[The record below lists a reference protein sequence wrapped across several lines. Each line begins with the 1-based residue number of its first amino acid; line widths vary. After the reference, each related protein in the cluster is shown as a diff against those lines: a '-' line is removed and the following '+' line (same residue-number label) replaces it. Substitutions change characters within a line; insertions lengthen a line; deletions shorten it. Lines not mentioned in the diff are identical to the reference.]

1 MMSFLRN
8 RTVLMVTGLL
18 LAESML
24 FYAYP
29 KTEIVPLSRPLREIP
44 TDIEGWRMIE
54 QSEVDPEVQ
63 ALLKADDTVNR
74 LYVNPAVS
82 KGAVSF
88 YAAFFKTQR
97 TGVAPHSPKVC
108 LPGAGWV
115 PSQSTYETIDIPGRG
130 PITVNHY
137 VVARGDQKS
146 VVLYWYQNHK
156 RVVANEYAAKVWTV
170 LDALRYRRSD
180 TSMVRVIVPVA
191 NGNEKEA
198 DQVAINF
205 VQQILPTASNFLPR

>member
-1 MMSFLRN
+1 MNFLRN
-8 RTVLMVTGLL
+8 KTILAVTCLL
-18 LAESML
+18 LAESMV

-29 KTEIVPLSRPLREIP
+29 KTEIIPLSRPLSELP
-44 TDIEGWRMIE
+44 KDINGWHMIQ
-54 QSEVDPEVQ
+54 QSEMDAEVQ

-74 LYVNPAVS
+74 IYSNPAEKTS
-82 KGAVSF
+82 VSF

-115 PSQSTYETIDIPGRG
+115 PSESTYKTIDIEGRG
-130 PITVNHY
+130 PITVNQY
-137 VVARGDQKS
+137 VVARGESKS

-170 LDALRYRRSD
+170 LDAMRYRRSD
-180 TSMVRVIVPVA
+180 TSMVRVIVPVG
-191 NGNEKEA
+191 NGDIVSAETLAAK
-198 DQVAINF
+198 F
-205 VQQILPTASNFLPR
+205 VQQVLPTASEYLPR

>member
-1 MMSFLRN
+1 MNFLRN
-8 RTVLMVTGLL
+8 KTILAVTCLL
-18 LAESML
+18 LAESMV

-29 KTEIVPLSRPLREIP
+29 KTEVIPLSRPLSELP
-44 TDIEGWRMIE
+44 QDINGWHMIQ
-54 QSEVDPEVQ
+54 QSEMDAEVQ

-74 LYVNPAVS
+74 IYRNPEEKTS
-82 KGAVSF
+82 VSF

-115 PSQSTYETIDIPGRG
+115 PSESTYKTIDIPGRG
-130 PITVNHY
+130 PITVNQY
-137 VVARGDQKS
+137 VVARGESKS

-170 LDALRYRRSD
+170 LDAMRYRRSD

-191 NGNEKEA
+191 NGDIASSETLAAK
-198 DQVAINF
+198 F
-205 VQQILPTASNFLPR
+205 VQQVLPTASEYLPR

>member
-1 MMSFLRN
+1 MNFLRN
-8 RTVLMVTGLL
+8 KTILTVTCLL
-18 LAESML
+18 LAESMI

-29 KTEIVPLSRPLREIP
+29 KTEITPLSRPLQEIP
-44 TDIEGWRMIE
+44 TDINGWHMTR
-54 QSEVDPEVQ
+54 QSEMDAEVQ

-74 LYVNPAVS
+74 VYENPAEKMS
-82 KGAVSF
+82 VSF

-115 PSQSTYETIDIPGRG
+115 PSESTYKTIDVEGRG
-130 PITVNHY
+130 PITVNQY

-156 RVVANEYAAKVWTV
+156 RVVANEYAAKIWTV
-170 LDALRYRRSD
+170 LDAVRYRRSD
-180 TSMVRVIVPVA
+180 TSMVRVIVPVM
-191 NGNEKEA
+191 NGDVASA
-198 DQVAINF
+198 DTLAAKF
-205 VQQILPTASNFLPR
+205 VQQVLPTASQFLPR

>member
-1 MMSFLRN
+1 MNFLRN
-8 RTVLMVTGLL
+8 KTIIAVSCLL
-18 LAESML
+18 LAESMV

-29 KTEIVPLSRPLREIP
+29 KTEIIPLSRPLTEIP
-44 TDIEGWRMIE
+44 KDINGWHMTQ
-54 QSEVDPEVQ
+54 QSEMDAEVQ

-74 LYVNPAVS
+74 VYANPNE
-82 KGAVSF
+82 KMAVSF

-115 PSQSTYETIDIPGRG
+115 PSESTYKTIDVEGRG
-130 PITVNHY
+130 PITVNQY
-137 VVARGDQKS
+137 VVSRGSHKS

-170 LDALRYRRSD
+170 VDAMRYRRSD
-180 TSMVRVIVPVA
+180 TSMVRVIVPVVDEDLA
-191 NGNEKEA
+191 SSEA
-198 DQVAINF
+198 LAAKF
-205 VQQILPTASNFLPR
+205 VQQVLPTASQYLPQ